1 MRTTTIEIDCIDYV
15 AHYEYTEGEPADN
28 EYPGT
33 QPSITLWAVVDEQDY
48 NITDTLTKAQ
58 WQSVEEQIY
67 TNLEL

>member
-1 MRTTTIEIDCIDYV
+1 MRYTTIEIDCIDYI
-15 AHYEYTEGEPADN
+15 AHYEYVKGEPAD
-28 EYPGT
+28 YDYAGT
-33 QPSITLWAVVDEQDY
+33 QPTITLWAVVDEQDY

>member
-1 MRTTTIEIDCIDYV
+1 MKTTTIEIDCIDYV

-33 QPSITLWAVVDEQDY
+33 QPIIVLWAVVDEKE
-48 NITDTLTKAQ
+48 NHITHTLTEAQ

>member
-1 MRTTTIEIDCIDYV
+1 MRYTTIEIDCIYYF
-15 AHYEYTEGEPADN
+15 AHYEYIKGEPADN
-28 EYPGT
+28 DYAGT
-33 QPSITLWAVVDEQDY
+33 QPTIVLWAVVDEQDY

>member
-15 AHYEYTEGEPADN
+15 AHYEYTEGEAGDYD
-28 EYPGT
+28 YPGT
-33 QPSITLWAVVDEQDY
+33 QPTIKLWMVLNEQDY
-48 NITDTLTKAQ
+48 NITHTLTKAQ